1 MHVLNTLSRKLVLL
15 IVSLS
20 IALSTVMTAQAET
33 PSTGWLN
40 NPAHPP
46 LSTRIVLTGATNADA
61 NTFDGFLEV
70 QLNDD
75 WKTYWRTPGE
85 GGIAPSFDWQA
96 SENIKDITWH
106 WPAPQRFDLLGIDTL
121 GYKGHV
127 IFPLMFTAENIHKPV
142 NIKGKVTVSS
152 CTTVCVLT
160 DYPIDLT
167 VMPAALKTDRQ
178 ALHLFAQGMSNV
190 PQPSPLIEALSVIWD
205 ENAQQVEI
213 TAKKTTG
220 WQTPDVLIDGSTDAV
235 QDTFFSV
242 PNIQVTGNT
251 LRARFDA
258 SSWMGKPELTNETL
272 KVTFLDDSF
281 IAEHASTAKRGIAT
295 SPSQPSFFTAILF
308 AVLGG
313 LILNIMPC
321 VLPVLGMKL
330 GSVISAQ
337 GLEKSQIRRQFIA
350 SAMGILFSFWVI
362 AALIST
368 LKLTGHA
375 FGWGIQFQSPLFIGV
390 MVAVTAIFAA
400 NMLGLFEIRL
410 PSTANTWLASKGDN
424 SYAGHFTQG
433 MFATLLAT
441 PCSAPFLGTAV
452 AFALTTN
459 YLMLF
464 VIFTALA
471 LGMAMPWL
479 LVAAMPSIAQRLPK
493 PGHWMNRLKVTFGV
507 MMLATSIWLMFLL
520 QSHFSLGWVVAIV
533 VVATVIFL
541 WRTSSVYGRK
551 TTVIVSAFA
560 MVLIVVGIATASLTA
575 SKWATPLPTDHNWEK
590 LSSAQISHY
599 VGQGKTVFV
608 DVTADWCITC
618 KANKI
623 GVLLQEPVYSVL
635 NGQNIIRM
643 QGDWTSPSDSVT
655 QYLQRHD
662 RYGVPFNIVYGPN
675 APNGIPLPVI
685 LSNDAVLHA
694 IKLAQGT
701 SYE

>member
-1 MHVLNTLSRKLVLL
+1 MHVLKALSRTLLLL

-20 IALSTVMTAQAET
+20 IALSAVMTAHAES
-33 PSTGWLN
+33 PSTGWLT
-40 NPAHPP
+40 NPQHPP
-46 LSTRIVLTGATNADA
+46 LSTRVVLTGSTNPDA

-96 SENIKDITWH
+96 SENIKDIDWH

-127 IFPLMFTAENIHKPV
+127 IFPLTFTAQDIQQPV

-160 DYPIDLT
+160 DYPIDFT
-167 VMPAALKTDRQ
+167 VTPAAVKTDPQ

-190 PQPSPLIEALSVIWD
+190 PQSSPLIEGLSVIWD
-205 ENAQQVEI
+205 DNAQQVEV
-213 TAKKTTG
+213 TAKKATG
-220 WQTPDVLIDGSTDAV
+220 WHSPDVLIDGNTDAV

-242 PNIQVTGNT
+242 PHIQVTGNT

-258 SSWMGKPELTNETL
+258 SSWMGKPELADETL
-272 KVTFLDDSF
+272 NVTFLDDNF
-281 IAEHASTAKRGIAT
+281 IAEQPSTVLKGIAT
-295 SPSQPSFFTAILF
+295 TFLQPSFFTAMLF
-308 AVLGG
+308 AVVGG

-330 GSVISAQ
+330 SSVVSAQ

-350 SAMGILFSFWVI
+350 SALGILFSFWVI
-362 AALIST
+362 AALISA

-375 FGWGIQFQSPLFIGV
+375 FGWGIQFQSPFFIGV

-400 NMLGLFEIRL
+400 NMLSLFEIRL

-424 SYAGHFTQG
+424 SYVGHFTQG

-471 LGMAMPWL
+471 FGMAMPWL
-479 LVAAMPSIAQRLPK
+479 LVAAKPSIAQRLPK
-493 PGHWMNRLKVTFGV
+493 PGRWMNILKVTFGV
-507 MMLATSIWLMFLL
+507 MMLTTSIWLMSLL
-520 QSHFSLGWVVAIV
+520 QNHLSFGWVIAIILAV
-533 VVATVIFL
+533 SMLFL

-551 TTVIVSAFA
+551 TTVIISALA
-560 MVLIVVGIATASLTA
+560 MVLLVVGIVTASLTA
-575 SKWATPLPTDHNWEK
+575 SKWATPLPADHTWEK

-623 GVLLQEPVYSVL
+623 GVLLQDPVYSEL
-635 NGQNIIRM
+635 NGENIIRM

-655 QYLQRHD
+655 QYLQRHG

-675 APNGIPLPVI
+675 SPSGIPLPVI
-685 LSNDAVLHA
+685 LSNDAVLNAITHA
-694 IKLAQGT
+694 RTRNIL
-701 SYE
+701 

>member
-20 IALSTVMTAQAET
+20 IAFSTVMAAQAET

-127 IFPLMFTAENIHKPV
+127 IFPLTFTAVNIQKPV
-142 NIKGKVTVSS
+142 NIKGNVTVSS

-167 VMPAALKTDRQ
+167 VMPAALKTDLQ

-205 ENAQQVEI
+205 ESAQQVEI

-242 PNIQVTGNT
+242 PYIQVTGNT

-258 SSWMGKPELTNETL
+258 SSWMGKPELSDETL

-330 GSVISAQ
+330 GSVISVQ

-350 SAMGILFSFWVI
+350 SAMGILFSFWAI

-375 FGWGIQFQSPLFIGV
+375 FGWGIQFQSPLFIGL
-390 MVAVTAIFAA
+390 MMAVTAIFAA

-471 LGMAMPWL
+471 FGMAVPWL

-507 MMLATSIWLMFLL
+507 MMLATSIWLMSLL

-533 VVATVIFL
+533 FVATVIFL

-551 TTVIVSAFA
+551 TTVLVSAFA

-623 GVLLQEPVYSVL
+623 GVLLQEPVYSAL
-635 NGQNIIRM
+635 NGQNIVRM

-655 QYLQRHD
+655 QYLQRHG

>member
-1 MHVLNTLSRKLVLL
+1 MYALKTFSQRFALL
-15 IVSLS
+15 IISAV
-20 IALSTVMTAQAET
+20 IALSAAMTAHAESL
-33 PSTGWLN
+33 STGWLT
-40 NPAHPP
+40 NPNHPP
-46 LSTRIVLTGATNADA
+46 LSTRIVLTGSTNPDD

-70 QLNDD
+70 QLKDD

-85 GGIAPSFDWQA
+85 GGIAPSFDWLA

-121 GYKGHV
+121 GYQSRAV
-127 IFPLMFTAENIHKPV
+127 FPLTFTVEDINKPV
-142 NIKGKVTVSS
+142 TIKGTLTISS
-152 CTTVCVLT
+152 CTTICVLT
-160 DYPIDLT
+160 DYPIDLAVT
-167 VMPAALKTDRQ
+167 PSALITDPN

-190 PQPSPLIEALSVIWD
+190 PQPSPLIDELSVVWD
-205 ENAQQVEI
+205 PSAQQLDV
-213 TAKKTTG
+213 TAQKATG
-220 WQTPDVLIDGSTDAV
+220 WNTPDVIIDGNTDAV
-235 QDTFFSV
+235 KDTFFSV

-258 SSWMGKPELTNETL
+258 SSWMGQPELTDETL
-272 KVTFLDDSF
+272 NVTFLDDSF

-295 SPSQPSFFTAILF
+295 SPSQPAFLTAILF

-330 GSVISAQ
+330 SSVVSAQ

-350 SAMGILFSFWVI
+350 SALGILFSFWVI
-362 AALIST
+362 AAFISA

-390 MVAVTAIFAA
+390 MVAVTAVFAA

-410 PSTANTWLASKGDN
+410 PSTASTWLASKGDD
-424 SYAGHFTQG
+424 SYVGHFTQG

-464 VIFTALA
+464 VVFTALA
-471 LGMAMPWL
+471 FGMAMPWL

-493 PGHWMNRLKVTFGV
+493 PGRWMNILKVAFGV
-507 MMLATSIWLMFLL
+507 MMLATSIWLISLL
-520 QSHFSLGWVVAIV
+520 GNHLSLGG
-533 VVATVIFL
+533 VITIILAVIAVLL
-541 WRTSSVYGRK
+541 WRTARVYGRK
-551 TTVIVSAFA
+551 TTVVASALV
-560 MVLIVVGIATASLTA
+560 MVLLVIGIVTASLTA
-575 SKWATPLPTDHNWEK
+575 SKWAIPLPSDHTWEK
-590 LSSAQISHY
+590 LSSPQISHY

-623 GVLLQEPVYSVL
+623 GVLLQEPVYSAL
-635 NGQNIIRM
+635 NGENIIRM

-655 QYLQRHD
+655 QYLQRHG

-685 LSNDAVLHA
+685 LSKDSVLSA
-694 IKLAQGT
+694 IAFAQGS

>member
-20 IALSTVMTAQAET
+20 IALSAAMAAQAET
-33 PSTGWLN
+33 PSTGWLT

-46 LSTRIVLTGATNADA
+46 LSTRVVLTGSTNYDA

-127 IFPLMFTAENIHKPV
+127 IFPLTFTAENIQKPV

-160 DYPIDLT
+160 DYPIDFT
-167 VMPAALKTDRQ
+167 VTPAALKTDSQ

-205 ENAQQVEI
+205 ENAQLVEI

-258 SSWMGKPELTNETL
+258 SSWMGKPELSDETL

-330 GSVISAQ
+330 SSVISAQ
-337 GLEKSQIRRQFIA
+337 GLGKSQIRRQFIA

-471 LGMAMPWL
+471 FGMAMPWL

-493 PGHWMNRLKVTFGV
+493 PGRWMNRLKVTFGV
-507 MMLATSIWLMFLL
+507 MMLATSVWLMSLL
-520 QSHFSLGWVVAIV
+520 QSHFSLGWVATIV
-533 VVATVIFL
+533 VVATMIIL

-551 TTVIVSAFA
+551 TTIIVSALA
-560 MVLIVVGIATASLTA
+560 MVLLVVGIVTASLTA
-575 SKWATPLPTDHNWEK
+575 SKWASPLPADHTWEK
-590 LSSAQISHY
+590 LSSAQISHH
-599 VGQGKTVFV
+599 VAQGKIVFV

-623 GVLLQEPVYSVL
+623 GVLLQEPVYSAL
-635 NGQNIIRM
+635 SGQNIIRM

-655 QYLQRHD
+655 QYLQRHG

-675 APNGIPLPVI
+675 APNGISLPVI
-685 LSNDAVLHA
+685 LSNDAVLNA

>member
-127 IFPLMFTAENIHKPV
+127 IFPLTFTAENIHKPV

-330 GSVISAQ
+330 SSVISAQ

-350 SAMGILFSFWVI
+350 SAMGILFSFWLI

-471 LGMAMPWL
+471 FGMAMPWL

-493 PGHWMNRLKVTFGV
+493 PGQWMNRLKVTFGV
-507 MMLATSIWLMFLL
+507 MMLATSIWLMSLL

-533 VVATVIFL
+533 FVATVIFL

-575 SKWATPLPTDHNWEK
+575 SKWVTPLPTDHNWEK

-623 GVLLQEPVYSVL
+623 GVLLQEPVYSAL

-655 QYLQRHD
+655 QYLQRHG